1 MSALS
6 AIETPVAA
14 TDADSPARA
23 SVVSRERRLLVV
35 AAAQPALRVADANGC
50 AAAVEP
56 RSSSIPEAAN
66 HVQVGRRGAVAGSP
80 VAGASAAGA
89 RAGGPRAGGPRAAG
103 PRAAGPRAATARGG
117 IAATPRAVPV
127 ATPILTGTVVPRSAP
142 RSGHAPTD
150 GVSHTPLR
158 LTVRGRAVVAVL
170 AVTVLSAVVLLLTT
184 LVSGHAQATNQG
196 EPRGGYQGMH
206 QIVVRPGQ
214 TLWSIAAA
222 AEPSAD
228 PRNVVQEIMSVNAL
242 ADPTIS
248 AGQVLWVP

>member
-35 AAAQPALRVADANGC
+35 AAAKPALRVADANGC

-66 HVQVGRRGAVAGSP
+66 HVQAARRGAVAGWP
-80 VAGASAAGA
+80 AAGV
-89 RAGGPRAGGPRAAG
+89 RAAGPRAAG
-103 PRAAGPRAATARGG
+103 PRAAGVRAATARGG

-127 ATPILTGTVVPRSAP
+127 ATPILTGTVVPPRVP
-142 RSGHAPTD
+142 RSGHAPTG

-228 PRNVVQEIMSVNAL
+228 ARNVVQEIMSVNAL
-242 ADPTIS
+242 AGPTITT
-248 AGQVLWVP
+248 GQLLWVP